1 MKPKPQAHTQ
11 AKPLR
16 RLKAENILRDR
27 YFHGLSDQAW
37 RRIRAQPGFPRRFK
51 TGPASNSPALI
62 DEDELAAFQ
71 RLFIE
76 RSAGL
81 VEAASAAAQGAA
93 LRSAAK
99 RKAKRAAEQS
109 GQTEP
114 VAA

>member
-76 RSAGL
+76 RKRLLQTPLLMLVLRQRLKAGRIFRML
-81 VEAASAAAQGAA
+81 
-93 LRSAAK
+93 
-99 RKAKRAAEQS
+99 
-109 GQTEP
+109 P
-114 VAA
+114 VNSRCQ